1 MNKKAEIPLPSNPED
16 AISQFEAFVEIV
28 KILRRDCPWDSTQT
42 NRSIAHLM
50 IEEVYE
56 AIDAIYE
63 NDDAEFSKEFGDLL
77 LHIVLHAVIAE
88 ERKAFDLKDVIKK
101 ISAKMIHRHPHVFGD
116 TSVDGVE
123 QVMQNWEAL
132 KLKESGGGERKSVLD
147 GVPNNL
153 PALLR
158 AERIQHKA
166 SRVGFDWDNPDDV
179 WAKVFEEI
187 TEFRLELKSGN
198 NEKAEQEFGDLLFAL
213 VNAARFE
220 GIVAEQAL
228 HLTNNKFTKRFYYI
242 EKIARERELDLNEM
256 TLEEMD
262 EIWNAAKNFDK

>member
-16 AISQFEAFVEIV
+16 AISQFESFVEIV

-63 NDDAEFSKEFGDLL
+63 NDDAEFSKELGDLL

-88 ERKAFDLKDVIKK
+88 ERMAFDLKDVIKK

-116 TSVDGVE
+116 TSVNGVE

-147 GVPNNL
+147 GVPNSL

-187 TEFRLELKSGN
+187 TEFRHELKSGN

-220 GIVAEQAL
+220 GIVAEQSL

-242 EKIARERELDLNEM
+242 EKIARERGLDLNDM

-262 EIWNAAKNFDK
+262 EIWLDAKNFE